1 MPHTITGQIRKD
13 VYMQAGSSAK
23 GEWKMYAVEL
33 SESWKDK
40 NGERQ
45 YTNYRATV
53 FGSSPAAIGY
63 YDQVIVKGACVSFS
77 SETLQVN
84 QREHNG
90 NNYIT
95 MELVNPRLVFAQAP
109 GQNQQASSQPQKTQH
124 MQQAQRNRQFSGS
137 QQQSRPQPQQNSAPV
152 SDGVPMDFDDDIP
165 FSFIGLQYAN
175 HAIHSL

>member
-13 VYMQAGSSAK
+13 VYTKTGSSNK

-40 NGERQ
+40 DGQRQ

-53 FGSSPAAIGY
+53 FGSSPAAIQY
-63 YDQVIVKGACVSFS
+63 YDQVLTKDACASFTS
-77 SETLQVN
+77 DTLQVN

-90 NNYIT
+90 TNYIT
-95 MELVNPRLVFAQAP
+95 LELVNPRLVFANSGGSSSQSSQAQQRP
-109 GQNQQASSQPQKTQH
+109 QQQSGMQQASSQL
-124 MQQAQRNRQFSGS
+124 QRTS
-137 QQQSRPQPQQNSAPV
+137 QNS
-152 SDGVPMDFDDDIP
+152 GVDTMDFDEDIP
-165 FSFIGLQYAN
+165 FSFICLQYPS

>member
-13 VYMQAGSSAK
+13 VYTKTGSSNK

-40 NGERQ
+40 DGQRQ

-53 FGSSPAAIGY
+53 FGSSPAAIQY
-63 YDQVIVKGACVSFS
+63 YDQVLVKDAFASFS
-77 SETLQVN
+77 SDTLQSN

-90 NNYIT
+90 TNYIT
-95 MELVNPRLVFAQAP
+95 LELVNPRVVFANSGVATSQP
-109 GQNQQASSQPQKTQH
+109 SSSQQRPQQPTG
-124 MQQAQRNRQFSGS
+124 MQQSSHQF
-137 QQQSRPQPQQNSAPV
+137 NSPAADYDLDVPFAP
-152 SDGVPMDFDDDIP
+152 F
-165 FSFIGLQYAN
+165 GLQYSS

>member
-13 VYMQAGSSAK
+13 VYTKTGSSNK

-40 NGERQ
+40 DGQRQ

-53 FGSSPAAIGY
+53 FGSSPAAIQY
-63 YDQVIVKGACVSFS
+63 YDQVLTKDACASFS
-77 SETLQVN
+77 SDTLQVN

-90 NNYIT
+90 TNYVT
-95 MELVNPRLVFAQAP
+95 LELVNPRLVFANSGGGASQSGSMQQRAQQQP
-109 GQNQQASSQPQKTQH
+109 AMQQAS
-124 MQQAQRNRQFSGS
+124 QQFDSPAADYDVDVPF
-137 QQQSRPQPQQNSAPV
+137 AP
-152 SDGVPMDFDDDIP
+152 F
-165 FSFIGLQYAN
+165 GLQYSS